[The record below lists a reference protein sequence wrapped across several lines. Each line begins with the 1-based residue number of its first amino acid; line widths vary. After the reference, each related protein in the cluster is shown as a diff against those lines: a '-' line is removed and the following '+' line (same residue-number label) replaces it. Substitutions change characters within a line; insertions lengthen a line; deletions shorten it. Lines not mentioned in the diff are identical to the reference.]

1 MRKKMLKVLSVGF
14 VFMLLLVVRA
24 GAQEFSAEMIS
35 RTGKETVNA
44 KIFVAQDKVRME
56 MPESV
61 MIVRRDKNLSWMLM
75 PADKMYMEHPVDMS
89 SSPKVAKNF
98 DGEIER
104 VAMGTEAVDG
114 QPAEKFKVTYPEKGK
129 NVSVYQWLRGG
140 QIPVKVEAVDGSWS
154 MEYKNL
160 ETGPQPAD
168 LFEPP
173 ADYEKFAMPGLGEMM
188 KGLGGMIK

>member
-1 MRKKMLKVLSVGF
+1 MRRKMLLVLSVLGVSMF
-14 VFMLLLVVRA
+14 LAAGGA
-24 GAQEFSAEMIS
+24 GAQEFSADMVS
-35 RTGKETVNA
+35 REGKKTVNA
-44 KIFVAQDKVRME
+44 KIYVSKDNVRME

-61 MIVRRDKNLSWMLM
+61 MIIRRDKNLSWMLM

-89 SSPKVAKNF
+89 SSPKVAKEF

-114 QPAEKFKVTYPEKGK
+114 APAEKFKVTYAEKGK
-129 NVSVYQWLRGG
+129 NVSVYQWLRVG
-140 QIPVKVEAVDGSWS
+140 QIPVKVEAVDGSWG

-160 ETGPQPAD
+160 KTGPQSGN

-173 ADYEKFAMPGLGEMM
+173 ADYQKFDMPDLGDMM
-188 KGLGGMIK
+188 KGLGGF

>member
-1 MRKKMLKVLSVGF
+1 MRKKMFNVLSVVF
-14 VFMLLLVVRA
+14 VSMLLPTIRA
-24 GAQEFSAEMIS
+24 EAQEFSAQMIS

-44 KIFVAQDKVRME
+44 KIYVAQDKVRME

-61 MIVRRDKNLSWMLM
+61 MIIRRDKNLSWMLM

-89 SSPKVAKNF
+89 SSPKVSKNF

-114 QPAEKFKVTYPEKGK
+114 QPAEKFQVTYPEKGK

-140 QIPVKVEAVDGSWS
+140 EIPIKVEAVDGTWS
-154 MEYKNL
+154 MEYEDLK
-160 ETGPQPAD
+160 TGPQPAD
-168 LFEPP
+168 LFEVP
-173 ADYEKFAMPGLGEMM
+173 AEYEKFAMPGLGEMM
-188 KGLGGMIK
+188 KSFGGM